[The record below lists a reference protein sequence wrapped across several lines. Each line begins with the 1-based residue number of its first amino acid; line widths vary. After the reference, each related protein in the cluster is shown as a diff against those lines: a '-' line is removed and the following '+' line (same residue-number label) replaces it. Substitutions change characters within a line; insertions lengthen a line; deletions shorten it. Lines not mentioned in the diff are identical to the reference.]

1 MFRIS
6 RCEENVKANTCI
18 HVTFLCCWYISLL
31 FTLERIHASNIG
43 LLTAVKPG
51 NKKAFVFFPKQIP
64 KSYCSV
70 EFVTKYLLGLGK
82 TLTLTLLKKFRYSE
96 FFWSVFSRIRTEY
109 GEIGYLSVLSPNARK
124 YGPQKLRTRTLFTQH
139 NKVLLQVDVGR
150 IGRNWFMF

>member
-6 RCEENVKANTCI
+6 RCEENVTANTCI

-51 NKKAFVFFPKQIP
+51 NKKAFVFFPKIKQIP

-70 EFVTKYLLGLGK
+70 EFATKYLLGLGK
-82 TLTLTLLKKFRYSE
+82 TLTLNCLKSFCIRSFLVRIFLYSDWIRRDRVSLRTQSE
-96 FFWSVFSRIRTEY
+96 CAKIRTTKT
-109 GEIGYLSVLSPNARK
+109 PNRGTFYA
-124 YGPQKLRTRTLFTQH
+124 
-139 NKVLLQVDVGR
+139 V
-150 IGRNWFMF
+150 